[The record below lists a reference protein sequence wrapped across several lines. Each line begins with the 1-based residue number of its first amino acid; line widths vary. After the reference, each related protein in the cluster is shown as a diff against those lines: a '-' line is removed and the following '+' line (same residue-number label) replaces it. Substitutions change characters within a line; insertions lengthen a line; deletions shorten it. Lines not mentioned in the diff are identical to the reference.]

1 MCYEHTCLDAKK
13 AQLWMYLLINTISE
27 WPPNLFKH
35 VWMDGLDSLIAQPG
49 PQWSITLPTLVHC
62 STNHMLFA
70 HNLMERSLH
79 AT

>member
-1 MCYEHTCLDAKK
+1 MCFKSQVGPRYAYPELDMCYEHTCLDAKK

-49 PQWSITLPTLVHC
+49 PQWSIT
-62 STNHMLFA
+62 
-70 HNLMERSLH
+70 
-79 AT
+79 